1 MLAALRLLSLACCA
15 ALLFAVPLGQARPA
29 ASEVTSAAPRL
40 GFYNCYA
47 RTYPITYIAS
57 IQLRAGGRYA
67 QGFADSS
74 NRRFKST
81 IGSGAYRVAGTRI
94 TFSGGP
100 LGKRALYGVT
110 STSTKFAVWAQ
121 GAKYYSYYCYGKF

>member
-29 ASEVTSAAPRL
+29 ASGATSAAPRV

-57 IQLRAGGRYA
+57 IQLRQGGRYSH
-67 QGFADSS
+67 GFADSS
-74 NRRFKST
+74 SRRFKST
-81 IGSGAYRVAGTRI
+81 TGSGSYKVAGTRI
-94 TFSGGP
+94 TWTGGP
-100 LGKRALYGVT
+100 LGKLYGVT